1 MSKGTRVNFAAHQ
14 GVGEVAIEG
23 TELEVNRR
31 FGGVA
36 KLYGDAAYQR
46 FQQATV
52 VVVGLGGVGSWA
64 AEALARSAIGHLVLI
79 DFDHISES
87 NTNRQ
92 LPALEGEYGREKVV
106 VMAERLMRIN
116 PALRLTCHDAFLEPD
131 KLDLFIPLGA
141 VVLDATDALETKIA
155 LAAWSVAKQQ
165 NLVMCGGVGGKADPS
180 CLRADDLAQ
189 AIQDP
194 LLAKIRADLRKNH
207 GFSRDLKKKMGI
219 RAIYSKEPR
228 MGKGIG
234 GLACAGYGSAV
245 TVTAGCGFLATA
257 EVLALISNRKAG

>member
-1 MSKGTRVNFAAHQ
+1 MSKGTRVNLAAHQ
-14 GVGEVAIEG
+14 GVGEVAIEV

-31 FGGVA
+31 FCGVA
-36 KLYGDAAYQR
+36 NLYGDADYQR